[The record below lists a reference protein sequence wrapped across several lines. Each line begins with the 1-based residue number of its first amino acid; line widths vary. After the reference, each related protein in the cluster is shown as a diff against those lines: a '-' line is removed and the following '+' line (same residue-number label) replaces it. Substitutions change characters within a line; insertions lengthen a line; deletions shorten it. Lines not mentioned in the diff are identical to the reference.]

1 MPQRRHTCWWP
12 VFEETQPL
20 SSWWLQLSWCYL
32 AKQWLRDTAQWCS
45 SREKTLCPLPY
56 FHLHAEA
63 EPSPFSVFLSD
74 SSLGNPC
81 HVMGQNST
89 SIGPGLA
96 FRHVLLSKSLLGLRR
111 LWLWESEEEDVS
123 GRCYGSH
130 LNGKNQLT
138 GKDPDAEKDWG
149 QEKKGT
155 TEDEMVGWH
164 QWLNGREFDQASGDV
179 EGQGSLACCSPWGRK
194 DSDPMEQLNRL
205 NLKMW
210 FYFTD
215 YIRTYVSKVRVN
227 PL

>member
-1 MPQRRHTCWWP
+1 MQMPQRRHTCWWP

-56 FHLHAEA
+56 FHLRAEA
-63 EPSPFSVFLSD
+63 EPSPFLVFLSD

-149 QEKKGT
+149 QEKKGQQRMRWLDGFT
-155 TEDEMVGWH
+155 DSMDMNLSRLWEMVEDGEIWCAAVNGVTKS
-164 QWLNGREFDQASGDV
+164 QTWLSNGTTTARHMKLLV
-179 EGQGSLACCSPWGRK
+179 SLDLFFFC
-194 DSDPMEQLNRL
+194 
-205 NLKMW
+205 
-210 FYFTD
+210 
-215 YIRTYVSKVRVN
+215 VKVR
-227 PL
+227 LF